1 MNRKGETFSM
11 DYVKS
16 KRKLVVK
23 KYAYEITLLTVGC
36 FIMACGTSFFLLPN
50 QLSSGGFAGIA
61 TISYYLLKIPLGTTM
76 FALNIPLL
84 ILAYIRIGKEFLVK
98 SLIGTGLLAFFI
110 DLLDQFPALTEDA
123 FLGCVYGGIAMG
135 IGTSMILKSSS
146 STGGTDL
153 LSYLI
158 RSYKPHYRTSSL
170 IVGIDIVIVTLN
182 VIFFRN
188 IEIGLY
194 SAITIYLMG
203 KMIDIVFE
211 GVNFTKVMFIV
222 SDKYERIA
230 REVGKQVDRGSTGIY
245 AKGMYTNQEKLM
257 LLCVGSRNEI
267 AKIKQ
272 IAVNIDKKAFIIISN
287 ARETWGKGFKKSI
300 T

>member
-1 MNRKGETFSM
+1 MEYAKT
-11 DYVKS
+11 
-16 KRKLVVK
+16 KRKLYLK
-23 KYAYEITLLTVGC
+23 KHAYEAVLLIVGC

-76 FALNIPLL
+76 FALNIPLF
-84 ILAYIRIGKEFLVK
+84 IFSYIRIGKNFLIK
-98 SLIGTGLLAFFI
+98 SLLGSSILAIFI
-110 DLLDQFPALTEDA
+110 DLLDQFPALTQDR

-135 IGTSMILKSSS
+135 IGTAIILKSNS

-153 LSYLI
+153 LSYII

-170 IVGIDIVIVTLN
+170 IVGVDILIIALN
-182 VIFFRN
+182 VIFFRD

-203 KMIDIVFE
+203 KMIDIIFE
-211 GVNFTKVMFIV
+211 GVNFTKIMFIV
-222 SDKYERIA
+222 SDKYEKIA
-230 REVGKQVDRGSTGIY
+230 KEIGNKVDRGSTGIY
-245 AKGMYTNQEKLM
+245 AKGMYTKEDKMM

-272 IAVNIDKKAFIIISN
+272 IAVSIDKKAFIIISN
-287 ARETWGKGFKKSI
+287 ARETWGKGFKKQI
-300 T
+300 

>member
-1 MNRKGETFSM
+1 
-11 DYVKS
+11 
-16 KRKLVVK
+16 
-23 KYAYEITLLTVGC
+23 
-36 FIMACGTSFFLLPN
+36 MACGTSFFLLPN

-61 TISYYLLKIPLGTTM
+61 TITYYLLGIPLGTTM
-76 FALNIPLL
+76 FILNIPLL
-84 ILAYIRIGKEFLVK
+84 ILAYIRIGKNFLFK
-98 SLIGTGLLAFFI
+98 SLLGTSLLALFI

-135 IGTSMILKSSS
+135 IGTSMILKSTS

-170 IVGIDIVIVTLN
+170 IVGIDIIIVTLN

-203 KMIDIVFE
+203 KMIDLIFE
-211 GVNFTKVMFIV
+211 GVNFTKVMFII
-222 SDKYERIA
+222 SEKYEKIA
-230 REVGKQVDRGSTGIY
+230 KEIGKKVDRGSTGIY
-245 AKGMYTNQEKLM
+245 AKGMYTNQEKMM

-272 IAVNIDKKAFIIISN
+272 IAVNIDKRAFIIISN
-287 ARETWGKGFKKSI
+287 ARETWGKGFKKER
-300 T
+300 

>member
-1 MNRKGETFSM
+1 MN
-11 DYVKS
+11 YVQV
-16 KRKLVVK
+16 KRKLKLK
-23 KYAYEITLLTVGC
+23 KYTYEAFLLIVGC

-50 QLSSGGFAGIA
+50 QLSSGGFAGLA
-61 TISYYLLKIPLGTTM
+61 TITYYLLKIPLGTTM

-84 ILAYIRIGKEFLVK
+84 ILAYFRIGKKFLLK
-98 SLIGTGLLAFFI
+98 SLLGTSLLAFFI
-110 DLLDQFPALTEDA
+110 DILDQFPALTEDQ

-135 IGTSMILKSSS
+135 IGTAIILKSSS

-153 LSYLI
+153 LSYII

-170 IVGIDIVIVTLN
+170 IVGVDIIIVTLN

-203 KMIDIVFE
+203 KMIDIIFE
-211 GVNFTKVMFIV
+211 GVNFTKMMFIV
-222 SDKYERIA
+222 SDKYEKIA
-230 REVGKQVDRGSTGIY
+230 AEVGKKIDRGSTGIY
-245 AKGMYTNQEKLM
+245 AKGMYTNQDKMM

-272 IAVNIDKKAFIIISN
+272 IAVSIDKKAFIIISN
-287 ARETWGKGFKKSI
+287 ARETWGKGFRKQQ